1 MANATTN
8 NLQPKYKN
16 ELRAKLQKDLNLR
29 NIHQV
34 PEISKITLNV
44 GLGKSKDDKRMKE
57 TAANTL
63 RKITGQEPVE
73 TFAKKSI
80 AGFKIRAGQNKIGIK
95 VTLRGAQ
102 MYEFLE
108 RLINVVLPQT
118 RDFHGV
124 KKTAFDKSGNF
135 SLGIKEQSVFSE
147 LAYEDTITLHGLQI
161 NIVIKNGDAE
171 SSRALLQAFGMPFT
185 KERK

>member
-73 TFAKKSI
+73 TFRKEINRRLQDPSRTEQNRNKSNTSW
-80 AGFKIRAGQNKIGIK
+80 RPD
-95 VTLRGAQ
+95 V
-102 MYEFLE
+102 
-108 RLINVVLPQT
+108 
-118 RDFHGV
+118 
-124 KKTAFDKSGNF
+124 
-135 SLGIKEQSVFSE
+135 
-147 LAYEDTITLHGLQI
+147 
-161 NIVIKNGDAE
+161 
-171 SSRALLQAFGMPFT
+171 
-185 KERK
+185 

>member
-1 MANATTN
+1 MATATTN
-8 NLQPKYKN
+8 NLQNRYKT
-16 ELRAKLQKDLNLR
+16 ELRAKLQKELKLK

-34 PEISKITLNV
+34 PEIKKITLNI
-44 GLGKSKDDKRMKE
+44 GLGKAKDDKRMKE

-80 AGFKIRAGQNKIGIK
+80 AGFKIRAGQNKIGIEL
-95 VTLRGAQ
+95 TLRGKR

-108 RLINVVLPQT
+108 RFINVVLPQT

-124 KKTAFDKSGNF
+124 KKTAFDKAGNF
-135 SLGIKEQSVFSE
+135 SHGIKDQSVFSE
-147 LAYEDTITLHGLQI
+147 LAYEDTIVQHGLQI
-161 NIVIKNGDAE
+161 NIVIKNGSAD